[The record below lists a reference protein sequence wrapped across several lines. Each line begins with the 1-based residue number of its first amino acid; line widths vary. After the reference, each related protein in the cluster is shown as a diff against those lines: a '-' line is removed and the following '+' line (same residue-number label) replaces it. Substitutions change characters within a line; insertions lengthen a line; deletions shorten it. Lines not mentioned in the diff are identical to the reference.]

1 MSLSTP
7 LTLHKP
13 LVVVMVG
20 LPARGKTYIARKL
33 GWYLSWLGYRAKVFN
48 VGNYRRDRFGAQVPA
63 SFFDPDNEEGLASRK
78 QAAVAALQEEGV
90 ARCRPRET
98 LAQEVAL
105 TGEHEWRQRRDLVR
119 DRGDGI
125 GVGPGRLLFDGKRTP
140 LIEGVELLEH
150 PLSLVA
156 RPR

>member
-1 MSLSTP
+1 MP
-7 LTLHKP
+7 R
-13 LVVVMVG
+13 LVERE
-20 LPARGKTYIARKL
+20 L
-33 GWYLSWLGYRAKVFN
+33 
-48 VGNYRRDRFGAQVPA
+48 RFAHHA
-63 SFFDPDNEEGLASRK
+63 
-78 QAAVAALQEEGV
+78 
-90 ARCRPRET
+90 RET
-98 LAQEVAL
+98 LAQEVDL